1 MGISVIIENTSTDEL
16 IESIRLV
23 VKEEIETLQLQKS
36 IPKFYTRKEVSSL
49 LKITL
54 PTLFE
59 YTRTGKIKGCRI
71 GSRVLYAEEEVA
83 RAVKEIA
90 TIKYSR

>member
-1 MGISVIIENTSTDEL
+1 MGRTTLIENISTDEL

-23 VKEEIETLQLQKS
+23 VKQEIANLQLQKS
-36 IPKFYTRKEVSSL
+36 IPKYYTRKEVSEL

-59 YTRTGKIKGCRI
+59 YTRSGKIKGSRV
-71 GSRVLYAEEEVA
+71 GSRVLYSEDEVM
-83 RAVKEIA
+83 RAVKDIA
-90 TIKYSR
+90 TIKYIR

>member
-1 MGISVIIENTSTDEL
+1 MGRTTLIENISTDEL

-23 VKEEIETLQLQKS
+23 VKQEVANLQLQKS
-36 IPKFYTRKEVSSL
+36 IPRYYTRKEVSDL

-59 YTRTGKIKGCRI
+59 YTRAGKIKGNRI
-71 GSRVLYAEEEVA
+71 GNRVLYSEDEVM
-83 RAVKEIA
+83 RAVKDIA
-90 TIKYSR
+90 TIKYIR